1 MSGFALP
8 GEMKAERGRG
18 RIEEQPRWRKQT
30 LLRDEPLQRFISPNW
45 ATVLA
50 VIGTGIVRWLS
61 AAVRLMTGIRCHGSE
76 IRRGSRRDSVATDS
90 GGGGWFGCWLSGV
103 GLLDWRNS
111 ARTTEAFFVG
121 ADGVSVQAA
130 AQGLG
135 VEANRQTLRNRE
147 LGQLGQ
153 TQMWLKRYKTGMFAN
168 LANLANVF
176 SPNRPPAGPV
186 ASPVS
191 RLSHAHPQRESPTRR
206 GRHHPHRDCLRT
218 PPACPQRSPP
228 RLSFSTSLVQT
239 ADENGRSTRLKN
251 NSTTGDGIAGPA
263 TTGHPPKS

>member
-153 TQMWLKRYKTGMFAN
+153 RFFTKSSAGWPGGQSRVTPE
-168 LANLANVF
+168 
-176 SPNRPPAGPV
+176 SCPPPARV
-186 ASPVS
+186 AHASRTSSPAP
-191 RLSHAHPQRESPTRR
+191 RLLEN
-206 GRHHPHRDCLRT
+206 
-218 PPACPQRSPP
+218 PAC
-228 RLSFSTSLVQT
+228 LSAAVATTSLVQHVSRS
-239 ADENGRSTRLKN
+239 DGGRKRTINAAEKQQHNRRRNRWSRNDRSSAEILTDCRLMLQTISKV
-251 NSTTGDGIAGPA
+251 SFIC
-263 TTGHPPKS
+263 